1 MLSNKISK
9 SKKRKIVTNFAKKS
23 IIFKPLVFKRLY
35 RLSFPS
41 TKKKIEEAFNI
52 YYKKS
57 YNSDEKK
64 YIKRDMIYCRTYYG
78 VSFQEYFLYN
88 FPEKR
93 HMERKNFIANK
104 ERKKYLRLLG
114 NLEGYNILSD
124 KYLSYLF
131 LKKFYD
137 RDIIKLSSTD
147 DLDIF
152 LNYIKK
158 HPVFVIK
165 PLDSSF
171 GKGIKL
177 VNSDEY
183 NDKKSLFMDLIG
195 NGPLILE
202 EHIKQ
207 NNKLASLHSN
217 SLNTIRMITYLD
229 NENNV
234 TIHYPFIKIGQK
246 GSFVDNGGAGG
257 IIALIDS
264 NTGKIIT
271 LGKDEKNNSYLKHPD
286 TKIRIKDFV
295 IPYWDDAIKFSKEI
309 ARAFPDT
316 RYIGWDIALT
326 DKNKWVIVEGNCR
339 TQFFGQQIT
348 DEIGKKKDLEKLINY
363 KKLKRKRKQFDK
375 MWKDIK
381 N

>member
-1 MLSNKISK
+1 MIGKKMSK
-9 SKKRKIVTNFAKKS
+9 KKKRKIITDLAKKS
-23 IIFKPLVFKRLY
+23 IIFKPVVFKRLY

-41 TKKKIEEAFNI
+41 TKKKIEEAFKA
-52 YYKKS
+52 YCKKNYTS
-57 YNSDEKK
+57 EEKRF
-64 YIKRDMIYCRTYYG
+64 IKRDMIYCRTYYN

-88 FPEKR
+88 FPEKS
-93 HMERKNFIANK
+93 HKERKNFITNK

-114 NLEGYNILSD
+114 NLEGYNTLSD
-124 KYLSYLF
+124 KYLSYLS

-137 RDIIKLSSTD
+137 RDIIKLSSIED
-147 DLDIF
+147 YDIF
-152 LNYIKK
+152 LNYINK
-158 HPVFVIK
+158 HPIFVIK

-183 NDKKSLFMDLIG
+183 NDKKSLFMELIG

-264 NTGKIIT
+264 ATGKIIT
-271 LGKDEKNNSYLKHPD
+271 PGKDEKNNKYINHPD
-286 TKIRIKDFV
+286 TKVKIKDFV
-295 IPYWDDAIKFSKEI
+295 IPCWDDAIKFSEDI

-326 DKNKWVIVEGNCR
+326 DKNKWVVVEGNCR
-339 TQFFGQQIT
+339 TQFLGQQTT

-363 KKLKRKRKQFDK
+363 RKLKRKRKQFDK

-381 N
+381 I